1 MIEIKETKNQSV
13 ICPHCE
19 KTLGRIEAVKAKS
32 TFGVRYIY
40 SCGQCRK
47 VLGVSHR
54 KGFFMG

>member
-1 MIEIKETKNQSV
+1 MIEVREVKDKSA

-19 KTLGRIEAVKAKS
+19 KTLGVVNAIKTKTS
-32 TFGVRYIY
+32 LGVRYIY
-40 SCGQCRK
+40 SCGACNK